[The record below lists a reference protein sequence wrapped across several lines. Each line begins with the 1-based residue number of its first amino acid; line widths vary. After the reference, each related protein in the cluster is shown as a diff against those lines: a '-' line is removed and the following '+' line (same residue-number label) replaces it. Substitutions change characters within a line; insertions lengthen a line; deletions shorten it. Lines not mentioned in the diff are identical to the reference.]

1 VADQPAASSE
11 HGTDS
16 AHAADSA
23 HTADNAHAAHAADTA
38 PESAYAGPGGKPET
52 AGRPADQARGADPR
66 DTDPRD
72 WPRASS
78 VRTPP
83 AKELEATIR
92 DLDDRWR
99 RALADFDNLNKRLA
113 REVARTR
120 SDERDRVVA
129 LLLPVVDNLELA
141 LEHATADPAALIEG
155 IRSVRDQAVAVLEH
169 LGFGRRD
176 EVGVPFDPARHEAVA
191 IQADAGVAPGT
202 VVRVVRPG
210 YGNDDRQLRPAAVV
224 VASRE

>member
-1 VADQPAASSE
+1 VADQPAGSPEAAAN
-11 HGTDS
+11 GTDR
-16 AHAADSA
+16 ADGADAADRADRADRA
-23 HTADNAHAAHAADTA
+23 HTAPASQSDA
-38 PESAYAGPGGKPET
+38 
-52 AGRPADQARGADPR
+52 AGRAAERPAA
-66 DTDPRD
+66 TDPRD
-72 WPRASS
+72 RPSAYS
-78 VRTPP
+78 VLTPP
-83 AKELEATIR
+83 AEDLQATIR

-113 REVARTR
+113 REVARSR

-141 LEHATADPAALIEG
+141 LEHATSDPVALIEG
-155 IRSVRDQAVAVLEH
+155 IRAVRDQAVAVLDH

-191 IQADAGVAPGT
+191 VQADAGVAPGT

-210 YGNDDRQLRPAAVV
+210 YGNEDRQLRPAAVV